1 MISRILFGLPRIT
14 NMSRSNHDIEH
25 VELCSQKFLQLF
37 SIKDRDRTLKLM
49 LDQAVQTYSVH
60 IL

>member
-1 MISRILFGLPRIT
+1 
-14 NMSRSNHDIEH
+14 MSRSNHDIEH